1 MKRTSEKSETRSLK
15 IGDEVLI
22 DSGRIVWTI
31 ESFEEGG
38 KVGAVAT
45 VVQRS
50 NIVGAL
56 KYAPIPAETTIKGA
70 RTEPKVSRKI
80 DIYRLTKVEG

>member
-1 MKRTSEKSETRSLK
+1 MKRKSEMEETKTLK

-31 ESFEEGG
+31 DSFEEGG

-56 KYAPIPAETTIKGA
+56 KYAPKLDGGA
-70 RTEPKVSRKI
+70 TEAKVSRKI
-80 DIYRLTKVEG
+80 DVYRLTKVEG

>member
-1 MKRTSEKSETRSLK
+1 VKRKSEIAAAKTTLL

-22 DSGRIVWTI
+22 DSGRIVWTVDYI
-31 ESFEEGG
+31 DGN
-38 KVGAVAT
+38 VIT

-50 NIVGAL
+50 NLVGAL
-56 KYAPIPAETTIKGA
+56 KYAPKLDGGA
-70 RTEPKVSRKI
+70 TEAKVSRKV